1 MENRVIDSKT
11 ELSGESLQTVTFFI
25 GSELYGINIRNV
37 VEIIKHSDI
46 TPVPNC
52 PKYIEG
58 VTNLRGR
65 IIPIINLKKR
75 FFLGGNDNHGSG
87 ENLIV
92 VVEASDSTAGLIV
105 DRLSKVVDI
114 PDTMIEPKLDMKNS
128 KNERFIDG
136 IGNLDD
142 KTVIILNCE
151 ELLRPEN
158 ERNN

>member
-1 MENRVIDSKT
+1 MENTVTDNKT
-11 ELSGESLQTVTFFI
+11 ELSSEALQTVTFFI
-25 GSELYGINIRNV
+25 GSELYGIDIRNV

-52 PKYIEG
+52 PEYIEG

-75 FFLGGNDNHGSG
+75 FLLGKDNNGS
-87 ENLIV
+87 EEDLIV
-92 VVEASDSTAGLIV
+92 VVETSDSTAGLIV

-114 PDTMIEPKLDMKNS
+114 PYNLIESKLDIKNS
-128 KNERFIDG
+128 KNGKFIDG
-136 IGNLDD
+136 IGNLND

-158 ERNN
+158 ERTN

>member
-1 MENRVIDSKT
+1 MENTVTDNKT
-11 ELSGESLQTVTFFI
+11 ELSSEALQTVTFFI
-25 GSELYGINIRNV
+25 GSELYGIDIRNV

-52 PKYIEG
+52 PEYIEG

-75 FFLGGNDNHGSG
+75 FLLGRDNNGSG
-87 ENLIV
+87 EDLIV
-92 VVEASDSTAGLIV
+92 VVETSDSTAGLIV

-114 PDTMIEPKLDMKNS
+114 PYNLIESKLDIKNS

-136 IGNLDD
+136 IGNLND